1 MDFVESKGDR
11 EALAFWKVCHG
22 SLRRKLDAAL

>member
-22 SLRRKLDAAL
+22 SLRCAAN